1 MSQQKQPI
9 LNLSDDDF
17 GAVIN
22 SAIRYCLGRR
32 TYMPGL
38 VCGYV
43 KPLLPYLNEK
53 TLCCMERDIREAPS
67 YGDECDLHTWMN
79 MLDEVN
85 KAIDQRGLQ
94 RWS

>member
-22 SAIRYCLGRR
+22 CSIRYCIGRR
-32 TYMPGL
+32 TYMPGV

-43 KPLLPYLNEK
+43 KPLLPYLNDR
-53 TLCCMERDIREAPS
+53 TICCMERDIREAPS
-67 YGDECDLHTWMN
+67 YGDECDVVTWTS
-79 MLDEVN
+79 MLDEVG
-85 KAIDQRGLQ
+85 KIIDQRDLQ